1 MTKMRTRTVLSFNG
15 KYSVFGTFFSVKLQ
29 NSSFAEPTI
38 HTSRSPPV
46 SHTKAFDLFQLLR
59 SSRTSVPCLD
69 EHLPGKILSPGYTVV
84 LHGEVRG
91 FWGGPVGWLR
101 WLGGSEEVEGR
112 ARKHHD
118 WYIDS

>member
-1 MTKMRTRTVLSFNG
+1 MEKH
-15 KYSVFGTFFSVKLQ
+15 SVFGTFFSVKVQ

-38 HTSRSPPV
+38 HTSRSPSV

-84 LHGEVRG
+84 
-91 FWGGPVGWLR
+91 FAWGGARV
-101 WLGGSEEVEGR
+101 LGGTSGMAEVAGR
-112 ARKHHD
+112 K
-118 WYIDS
+118 